1 LTEKQFYSLA
11 TKIPPIY
18 KNMRWRLL
26 YRMSKHGSSM
36 ITFMKNLEREDITV
50 IMIEDSKGYKFGS
63 FCIEEWTPSK

>member
-1 LTEKQFYSLA
+1 
-11 TKIPPIY
+11 
-18 KNMRWRLL
+18 MRWRLL